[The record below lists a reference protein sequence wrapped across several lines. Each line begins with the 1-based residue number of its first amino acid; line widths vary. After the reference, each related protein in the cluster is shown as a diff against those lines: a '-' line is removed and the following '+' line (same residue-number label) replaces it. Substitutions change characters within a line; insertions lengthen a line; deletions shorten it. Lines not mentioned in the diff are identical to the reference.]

1 MGEFSIFG
9 NVYLLHYGNNRVEIK
24 NSSAGQRGV
33 WELWC
38 FQLLS
43 LLFQRTHFQLRSA
56 GESKQ
61 FISSPSARE
70 YQWTQI
76 LMHACGL
83 SGCFQYSGNIY
94 NRALAV
100 LQHIPWVWSNDI
112 IFAQGR
118 LVSQVVQQD
127 NMEVNL
133 QHISVSF
140 RYFSL
145 EHLIFPFRN
154 IFHGAVNSFFHT
166 TAWTN
171 TQEYFMFLHYIKISL

>member
-1 MGEFSIFG
+1 MLSAVKSALSKDPFSTQICCS
-9 NVYLLHYGNNRVEIK
+9 NQCVDVWKQY
-24 NSSAGQRGV
+24 SS
-33 WELWC
+33 
-38 FQLLS
+38 
-43 LLFQRTHFQLRSA
+43 

-171 TQEYFMFLHYIKISL
+171 TQEYFIFLHYIKISL